1 MVFCL
6 ALSVPVL
13 AATAGQVAA
22 RESASRAHLGGYA
35 TAQYVDPEHDGGF
48 FAASFNPIFLYN
60 YRDLVLGE
68 GELELEV
75 EDNGETNVVL
85 EFATIDLLLND
96 SMVLM
101 AGKFLSPLGQFRQNL
116 HPSWIN
122 KLPSA
127 PVGFGEDG
135 AAPDAEIGAQLR
147 GGIELG
153 GGRLG
158 YSAYIGNGPKLAVE
172 EGEIEGIDSEGYAS
186 NDDDENV
193 VGGRLSFVPLPKLE
207 FGISGATGKVAI
219 TEIDGI
225 EVPDDPSRN
234 YNVFGAD
241 ASYRLGSL
249 DLRGEYIQQK
259 VSNESDSL
267 VPEGGK
273 WDTWYAQAAY
283 KFGRAKWE
291 GVVRYGD
298 FNSPHPE
305 QSQEQFAIGLNYLM
319 APQAIVKVGYE
330 FNDGLAGEAT
340 DADRLI
346 LQVAY
351 GF

>member
-13 AATAGQVAA
+13 AATAGPMAA

-48 FAASFNPIFLYN
+48 FAASF
-60 YRDLVLGE
+60 LVLGE

-193 VGGRLSFVPLPKLE
+193 VGGRLSFVPLPKLAAKNPPSC
-207 FGISGATGKVAI
+207 SGSTYCAVAY
-219 TEIDGI
+219 
-225 EVPDDPSRN
+225 PPRCALLALSR
-234 YNVFGAD
+234 A
-241 ASYRLGSL
+241 
-249 DLRGEYIQQK
+249 
-259 VSNESDSL
+259 
-267 VPEGGK
+267 
-273 WDTWYAQAAY
+273 
-283 KFGRAKWE
+283 
-291 GVVRYGD
+291 
-298 FNSPHPE
+298 
-305 QSQEQFAIGLNYLM
+305 AIGP
-319 APQAIVKVGYE
+319 A
-330 FNDGLAGEAT
+330 
-340 DADRLI
+340 
-346 LQVAY
+346 VA
-351 GF
+351 